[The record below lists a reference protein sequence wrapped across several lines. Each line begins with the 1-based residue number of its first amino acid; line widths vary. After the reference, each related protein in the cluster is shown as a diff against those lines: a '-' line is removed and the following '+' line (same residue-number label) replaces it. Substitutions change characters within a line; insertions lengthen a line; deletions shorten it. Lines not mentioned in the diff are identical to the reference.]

1 MLMLGIDPGLTA
13 TGWGLVSMQGTRLC
27 HHDHGIIRSTARDAD
42 TDNELAAIADPARG
56 NYRCA
61 SAANKAIIEEIF
73 VVNNPRS
80 ALRLGMA
87 RGWG

>member
-13 TGWGLVSMQGTRLC
+13 TGWGLVSLQGLRLR

-42 TDNELAAIADPARG
+42 TERLAGIADQLEAIIATHQPQA
-56 NYRCA
+56 
-61 SAANKAIIEEIF
+61 AIIEEIF

-80 ALRLGMA
+80 ALQLNI
-87 RGWG
+87 